1 MHADKDIRI
10 RIESN
15 HLWVVLCEGKIGDV
29 DVALLGNLEKGIS
42 LWGAYV

>member
-1 MHADKDIRI
+1 MCADEDIRI

-42 LWGAYV
+42 LWGTYV